1 MGFPGSSVGKESTC
15 NEGDLDSIPGLGRSP
30 GGHGNPSSVLAWR
43 IPMDRGAWWALVR
56 VVTESRT
63 RLRDYGS
70 DSQVALVAKNLPANT
85 GDA

>member
-1 MGFPGSSVGKESTC
+1 
-15 NEGDLDSIPGLGRSP
+15 
-30 GGHGNPSSVLAWR
+30 
-43 IPMDRGAWWALVR
+43 MDRGGCWATVR